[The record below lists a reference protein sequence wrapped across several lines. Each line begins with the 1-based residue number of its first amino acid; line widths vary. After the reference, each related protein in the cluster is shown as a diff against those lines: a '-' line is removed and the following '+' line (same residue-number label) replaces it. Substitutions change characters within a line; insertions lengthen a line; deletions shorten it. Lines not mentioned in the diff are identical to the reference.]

1 MGILCNPSLHNYYM
15 EPWVSDPTDNIAVSA
30 SKTLALLALPICD
43 APRMT
48 ALMRMNFII
57 RKWLHITSVC
67 LLIQLQLLMLR
78 LYNWNHLCA
87 YVVSGEWQT
96 WWQLCIYN
104 LKQQSMPFGVA
115 SASYLIAVQVSEHTN
130 FSLQLVIPMLPTL
143 ALTVISLSF
152 VHFISP
158 HPSFL
163 WSSCLLHIVMAIMS
177 EK

>member
-1 MGILCNPSLHNYYM
+1 MPNHMHRGIPNLLPQEENWCTVSPILVIWVFTVQLYTTTDLWWSIWNGEYSFNSLWYWVWVYYATPSLHNYYM

-30 SKTLALLALPICD
+30 SKTLALLALPIWD
-43 APRMT
+43 AHQMT
-48 ALMRMNFII
+48 ALMRMNFIII

-104 LKQQSMPFGVA
+104 LEATEYAIWSC
-115 SASYLIAVQVSEHTN
+115 
-130 FSLQLVIPMLPTL
+130 FS
-143 ALTVISLSF
+143 
-152 VHFISP
+152 
-158 HPSFL
+158 
-163 WSSCLLHIVMAIMS
+163 
-177 EK
+177 